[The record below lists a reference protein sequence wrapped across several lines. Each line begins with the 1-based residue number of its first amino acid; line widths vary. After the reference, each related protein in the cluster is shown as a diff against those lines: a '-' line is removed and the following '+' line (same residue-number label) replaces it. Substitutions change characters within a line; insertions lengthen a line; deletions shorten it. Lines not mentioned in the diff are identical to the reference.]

1 MYQSGA
7 LHYSLCLDIAYLK
20 KIMCLQVRVR
30 VRDFGTPRRSSTSL
44 LLVNVTRN
52 LNAPQFNPT
61 QYSATILETQT
72 LGSSIRQVS
81 SSDLDTTVST
91 CSSWEAI
98 EFLRKQNKHLNIHWL
113 AIKNSISLNFISV
126 LAVIINFGVF
136 ILQAPNNVPT
146 YTLSGNALALQ
157 YFQVNPSTGVVS
169 LYKDLRDDT
178 ATSYTVSKL
187 IKYNWNQI
195 YDDN

>member
-1 MYQSGA
+1 M
-7 LHYSLCLDIAYLK
+7 
-20 KIMCLQVRVR
+20 
-30 VRDFGTPRRSSTSL
+30 
-44 LLVNVTRN
+44 
-52 LNAPQFNPT
+52 
-61 QYSATILETQT
+61 
-72 LGSSIRQVS
+72 
-81 SSDLDTTVST
+81 
-91 CSSWEAI
+91 
-98 EFLRKQNKHLNIHWL
+98 

-126 LAVIINFGVF
+126 LAVIINFGF
-136 ILQAPNNVPT
+136 FLQAPNNVPT

-178 ATSYTVSKL
+178 ATSYTVRKL

>member
-1 MYQSGA
+1 MWPEIWM
-7 LHYSLCLDIAYLK
+7 LHNSIQLNTLPLSWKPRPWGPAYDKCPLAT
-20 KIMCLQVRVR
+20 LTQRW
-30 VRDFGTPRRSSTSL
+30 
-44 LLVNVTRN
+44 
-52 LNAPQFNPT
+52 APVVHVKQ
-61 QYSATILETQT
+61 
-72 LGSSIRQVS
+72 
-81 SSDLDTTVST
+81 
-91 CSSWEAI
+91 I
-98 EFLRKQNKHLNIHWL
+98 EFLRKQNKYLNIHWL

-126 LAVIINFGVF
+126 LAVIINFGF
-136 ILQAPNNVPT
+136 FFFLQAPNNVPT